1 MGEKIKE
8 YIRELVA
15 RYVAAAGAD
24 QEHEVF
30 VVDVLVRGGES
41 GRKIELLVD
50 TESGIEVGECVRLT
64 REIRDEIEADEEML
78 QEVGELYQLTVS
90 SPGLGGAIRNERQYL
105 RQVGHL
111 LRVRY
116 LDADD
121 EEQELVGR
129 LLGVELEDGSGRL
142 LRLEPKAKKKKKG
155 QKSAQAEIEP
165 VEISLERIVK
175 AVVEIEF

>member
-24 QEHEVF
+24 REHEVF

-64 REIRDEIEADEEML
+64 REIRDAIEADEEML
-78 QEVGELYQLTVS
+78 REVGEMYQLTVS

-111 LRVRY
+111 LKVQY
-116 LDADD
+116 LDAED

-129 LLGVELEDGSGRL
+129 LVGVELEEGSGQL

-155 QKSAQAEIEP
+155 QKGAQVEIGP
-165 VEISLERIVK
+165 VEIALGRIVK